1 MIMERVDVERLAS
14 YVVRVEAI
22 GSLAADEDA
31 RYSLFYTVYGNGDV
45 VVESSLWPGAEE
57 LPRMPRFGLQMEL
70 PLELQSLEWFGRGP
84 HESYWDRKSSAG
96 VRVFEGLV
104 RDQYHPYVRPQ
115 ESGNRTDIRW
125 MAFRRAT
132 DGRGLMVVADGGEG
146 EAMGPYPYLSM
157 SALLYTQD
165 DLDDGP
171 QKDQRHSG
179 ELKERD
185 FISLNVDF
193 RQMGVGG
200 ITSWGPTALPKYS
213 LPYDRYTYR
222 FILRPLRDADAEPGD
237 LASIRY
243 RIPR

>member
-1 MIMERVDVERLAS
+1 
-14 YVVRVEAI
+14 
-22 GSLAADEDA
+22 
-31 RYSLFYTVYGNGDV
+31 
-45 VVESSLWPGAEE
+45 
-57 LPRMPRFGLQMEL
+57 
-70 PLELQSLEWFGRGP
+70 
-84 HESYWDRKSSAG
+84 
-96 VRVFEGLV
+96 
-104 RDQYHPYVRPQ
+104 
-115 ESGNRTDIRW
+115 
-125 MAFRRAT
+125 
-132 DGRGLMVVADGGEG
+132 
-146 EAMGPYPYLSM
+146 M

-222 FILRPLRDADAEPGD
+222 FILRPLRDSDAEPGD